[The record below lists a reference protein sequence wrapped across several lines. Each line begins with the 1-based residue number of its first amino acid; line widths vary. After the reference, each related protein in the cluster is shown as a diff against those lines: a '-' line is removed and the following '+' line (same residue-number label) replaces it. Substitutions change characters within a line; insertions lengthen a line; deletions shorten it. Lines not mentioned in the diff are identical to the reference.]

1 MLGFPKCLD
10 EVPSTPYSN
19 HVDFNQILTSLP
31 YKFGRATEIHH
42 KGLEHHLTGEPWL
55 PSCPCSLPVLL
66 QHRSTL
72 GLEAQQPPSSP
83 WEPFRTDPSDSC
95 CHSSL
100 DLRPTS
106 LPAGCKTSELYL
118 QPNKPFPALSQE
130 SGKWITA

>member
-1 MLGFPKCLD
+1 MLGFPKCLN

-55 PSCPCSLPVLL
+55 PSCPCSLPMLL

-100 DLRPTS
+100 DLRPLLFQLDAKQASSICSPTNPS
-106 LPAGCKTSELYL
+106 QL
-118 QPNKPFPALSQE
+118 FPRRVG
-130 SGKWITA
+130 SG